1 MSVMAIWWRSSA
13 TSGEQMTQTAQTA
26 LLVANGR
33 STRELVEYGFDRLP
47 NELVTVGMNLAHR
60 YYERIDWFPT
70 LYGLCDTKVV
80 ENRLEELRGLVTRH
94 PQTTFYVASKTNQL
108 CIHRNLFNRKRLALA
123 KAYPI
128 FERLFRLERFRR
140 IVTCEVL
147 EAPNVLPIK
156 HGMTGSRMTQILIEK
171 GIRRILLIG
180 ADADYVEHIK
190 EATYH
195 ASDLHLP
202 VAFRRL
208 VITAE
213 VESNPNYFFDD
224 YQRVGDV
231 YSTPRGATSHID
243 GWGQVAQLAEE
254 AGVEITNCSA
264 RSKIPNFD
272 RRPLKECLDEL
283 Q

>member
-1 MSVMAIWWRSSA
+1 
-13 TSGEQMTQTAQTA
+13 MTQTAQIA

-33 STRELVEYGFDRLP
+33 SARQLVEYGFDRLP
-47 NELVTVGMNLAHR
+47 NDLVTVGMNLAYR
-60 YYERIDWFPT
+60 YYDRIDWFPA

-80 ENRLEELRGLVTRH
+80 ENRLEELRGLVSRH
-94 PQTTFYVASKTNQL
+94 PQTTFYVASKVNQL
-108 CIHRNLFNRKRLALA
+108 CIHPNLFNRKRLALA

-140 IVTCEVL
+140 IVTCEVP

-156 HGMTGSRMTQILIEK
+156 HGPTGARMTQILIDK

-195 ASDLHLP
+195 TSDLHLP

-208 VITAE
+208 VITGE

-231 YSTPRGATSHID
+231 YSTPRGPTSHID
-243 GWGQVAQLAEE
+243 GWGQVAQVAED

-264 RSKIPNFD
+264 RSKIRNFD